1 MTPNP
6 LVNLRE
12 RLAANGSDAF
22 FSLAPAPNQYLTG
35 FRGSTSA
42 VVVTADRAHFLCDFR
57 YAEQARETVSGY
69 EVEVVEGSLHR
80 RAGALLT
87 ELGARAAVFEPAYL
101 LVSEH
106 SAVCE
111 AYQGETRPV
120 PDLVSGLR
128 VIKSPGEI
136 QAIREALRL
145 SEEVYA
151 EVIDG
156 LREGVTESEVAARLE
171 HGFRTRGASG
181 TSFPPIVLFG
191 ERSSLPHGE
200 PGQRALKQGDI
211 VLADFGCRLDG
222 YCSDLTRTCCF
233 GTIPGM
239 WFREVYDLVLGAQRA
254 AIGAIKPGM
263 PCKEADAVARERIR
277 AAGFGEHFGHGL
289 GHGLGIEIHES
300 PRLNT
305 QSDTLIEPG
314 MVVTVEP
321 GVYLPGQGGVRIED
335 VVVITESGC
344 EELSSAPREFRI
356 LNA

>member
-1 MTPNP
+1 MIPNR
-6 LVNLRE
+6 LAKLRE
-12 RLAANGSDAF
+12 RLTANNCDAF
-22 FSLAPAPNQYLTG
+22 FSLAPPPNQYLTG

-42 VVVTADRAHFLCDFR
+42 VVVTADHAHFLCDFR
-57 YAEQARETVSGY
+57 YAEQARESITEY

-87 ELGARAAVFEPAYL
+87 ELGAHAAAFEPAYL

-106 SAVCE
+106 NAVSE

-128 VIKSPGEI
+128 VTKSPEEI

-145 SEEVYA
+145 SEAVYA
-151 EVIDG
+151 DVMDG
-156 LREGVTESEVAARLE
+156 LREGVTESEVAACLE

-181 TSFPPIVLFG
+181 SSFPPIVLF
-191 ERSSLPHGE
+191 ESRSSLPHGE
-200 PGQRALKQGDI
+200 PGKRTLKPGDI

-239 WFREVYDLVLGAQRA
+239 WFREVYDLVLAAQRA

-263 PCKEADAVARERIR
+263 LCREADAVARDRIS
-277 AAGFGEHFGHGL
+277 AAGYAEYFGHGL
-289 GHGLGIEIHES
+289 GHGLGIEIHEA

-305 QSDTLIEPG
+305 QSETLIEPG

-321 GVYLPGQGGVRIED
+321 GVYIPGQGGVRIED

-344 EELSSAPREFRI
+344 EELSGAPREFRI